1 MKRPSL
7 YVIQTIENSCLLL
20 RLSGERYTSRVFVYV
35 LTLFW
40 ENVWKYEEIK
50 YIWNKR
56 ETEEANIEKV
66 DRVFWNEIWITS
78 KTNSK
83 LMNNE
88 QVNVEQQNA
97 PFAP

>member
-1 MKRPSL
+1 MSAFETFRR
-7 YVIQTIENSCLLL
+7 TA
-20 RLSGERYTSRVFVYV
+20 RYTSRVFVYI

-50 YIWNKR
+50 YVWNKR
-56 ETEEANIEKV
+56 ETEEANILKELIVYFEMKYE
-66 DRVFWNEIWITS
+66 FTS

>member
-1 MKRPSL
+1 M
-7 YVIQTIENSCLLL
+7 
-20 RLSGERYTSRVFVYV
+20 FVYV